1 MSFYWGRGRLV
12 RIERG
17 DLVSSVGVS
26 RCVNHNRERQRTG
39 LSGAKRLVIIGK
51 LKFELS
57 NTENPMKKLV
67 VIALLAFLQIS
78 ISAQTAKMSKSDEK
92 SAAAIRQVMED
103 QDAAWNRG
111 DIDGFM
117 QGYWK
122 SEQLI
127 FVSSKDV
134 TRGWQGAID
143 RYKKTYDSRAKMGTL
158 SFSGLEI
165 TVLSKDSAVV
175 LGNWALKRESDNP
188 GGKFTLIFRKFKDG
202 WKIVH
207 DHTS

>member
-1 MSFYWGRGRLV
+1 
-12 RIERG
+12 
-17 DLVSSVGVS
+17 
-26 RCVNHNRERQRTG
+26 
-39 LSGAKRLVIIGK
+39 
-51 LKFELS
+51 
-57 NTENPMKKLV
+57 MKKLV
-67 VIALLAFLQIS
+67 VIVLFAFLQIS

-92 SAAAIRQVMED
+92 SAAAIRKVMED

-127 FVSSKDV
+127 FVSGTDV
-134 TRGWQGAID
+134 TRGWQGATD
-143 RYKKTYDSRAKMGTL
+143 RYKKNYNSKAKMGTL

-175 LGNWALKRESDNP
+175 LGNWALKRETDNP
-188 GGKFTLIFRKFKDG
+188 SGKFTLIFRKFKDG